1 MEERIELFKRILEE
15 AYLLDGEPVKKDSP
29 EAIDTANGI
38 ISKPLICTTKKVFSL
53 SRRLVIFTR
62 EFVDAKYTYPKEYC
76 LKVFGL
82 TLMVKLSNE
91 VLRK

>member
-1 MEERIELFKRILEE
+1 MEDPIELFKRILEE

-29 EAIDTANGI
+29 ETRDTVNGV
-38 ISKPLICTTKKVFSL
+38 ISKPLICTTKKLFSM

-76 LKVFGL
+76 LKVFGI
-82 TLMVKLSNE
+82 TLIIKLSNE
-91 VLRK
+91 VIRK